1 MIVSHSATVDG
12 PIFSAAASRRAGV
25 QKAYRRCALG
35 MCSGIVVWR
44 RFMPQRAWL
53 AMRLPRWNNST
64 RDAFTRKFIG
74 PPKTM

>member
-1 MIVSHSATVDG
+1 
-12 PIFSAAASRRAGV
+12 
-25 QKAYRRCALG
+25 